1 MVCQYLVHELSTV
14 KPRKLEHPRNPKM
27 CSNTRCVP
35 IYQRHMMSVAYFLG
49 RYIDDFLNKKS
60 CDIGGASAN
69 ENQKRY
75 NRIPSDIILGGNDI
89 TAGYI

>member
-1 MVCQYLVHELSTV
+1 MNYL

-60 CDIGGASAN
+60 CDKDGASAN